1 MITDETQ
8 NQKKALQ
15 NRLFAQYLR
24 YQDFKIL
31 TYGQYAA
38 VLKSF
43 WPRYGTKILVFQSL
57 LKLKDKK

>member
-1 MITDETQ
+1 MQI
-8 NQKKALQ
+8 KKVRGEALQ

-31 TYGQYAA
+31 TYDQYAA

-43 WPRYGTKILVFQSL
+43 WPRS
-57 LKLKDKK
+57 